1 MLKRM
6 PTGKQS
12 LSKQKNTPKLEKNS
26 AAGSLGERRTMR
38 RSLCV
43 CGEPQTPVATTTST
57 SKGARKRS
65 ENLMKALAEA
75 LYFLTRLTCT

>member
-12 LSKQKNTPKLEKNS
+12 LSKQKYTEAGKNS